1 MKLPK
6 LQSINSLPVLY
17 FSADTKSNW
26 GRQEN
31 NQMLDHHICLCV
43 DVRTKKEIQ
52 RVKGWDRRNNN
63 NNNKKKKWQGVWEW
77 CQFSYSNGAFK
88 CRDDLALS
96 ELIGAGARMRS
107 MQACRPA
114 AALVTACRT
123 PGIVCIIQ
131 WRWQTHCPDLWVCYQ
146 GFSCGALRWKGAETK
161 GSTALTSEVHEWRGP
176 TGTDATA
183 ACLLTLDTTLWAA
196 TGCWGTGP
204 S

>member
-63 NNNKKKKWQGVWEW
+63 NNNKKKNDKESGNDVS
-77 CQFSYSNGAFK
+77 F
-88 CRDDLALS
+88 
-96 ELIGAGARMRS
+96 
-107 MQACRPA
+107 
-114 AALVTACRT
+114 
-123 PGIVCIIQ
+123 
-131 WRWQTHCPDLWVCYQ
+131 
-146 GFSCGALRWKGAETK
+146 
-161 GSTALTSEVHEWRGP
+161 
-176 TGTDATA
+176 
-183 ACLLTLDTTLWAA
+183 LTLMEHSSVETTLHYQN
-196 TGCWGTGP
+196 
-204 S
+204 